1 MSFIKNILPSTR
13 LRVFRLHAD
22 VVLRPL
28 SVYWTDFQWVV
39 GTKKGQPRGCPLV
52 RNRGRLSNL
61 CGGFQESVGV
71 CGMAG
76 GWRITLIP

>member
-13 LRVFRLHAD
+13 LRIFRLHAD
-22 VVLRPL
+22 VVLRPV
-28 SVYWTDFQWVV
+28 SVYWTDFQWVLEM
-39 GTKKGQPRGCPLV
+39 KKGSLGRGCPLV

-61 CGGFQESVGV
+61 YGGFQESYGV

-76 GWRITLIP
+76 